1 MIDTFFKQT
10 NETIWGF
17 LQEIGKSKEVFSC
30 YSFREID
37 GYTLFFY
44 ATSTEIVLVLLD
56 IVDEG
61 TVEYAEDD
69 SRLSPVME
77 LYEHARQM
85 RRFFEISGQFKL
97 VPAIHLMYLTNAHI
111 VNYPKMMDTWQQ
123 QDLFGFSALH
133 DLSGLRPNIIYE
145 SRIEGHPFI
154 PVNEDLS
161 IEASEYWTKWQTYL
175 RNRGHFDGDDYR
187 YDDWPRPTDKRYSW
201 KGEKGH
207 LISDEF
213 KNKV

>member
-69 SRLSPVME
+69 SRLIFRNIRTIQIGAGHSPDVS
-77 LYEHARQM
+77 YKRSY
-85 RRFFEISGQFKL
+85 RKL
-97 VPAIHLMYLTNAHI
+97 
-111 VNYPKMMDTWQQ
+111 
-123 QDLFGFSALH
+123 S
-133 DLSGLRPNIIYE
+133 
-145 SRIEGHPFI
+145 
-154 PVNEDLS
+154 
-161 IEASEYWTKWQTYL
+161 
-175 RNRGHFDGDDYR
+175 
-187 YDDWPRPTDKRYSW
+187 
-201 KGEKGH
+201 
-207 LISDEF
+207 
-213 KNKV
+213 

>member
-1 MIDTFFKQT
+1 MTQ
-10 NETIWGF
+10 
-17 LQEIGKSKEVFSC
+17 
-30 YSFREID
+30 
-37 GYTLFFY
+37 
-44 ATSTEIVLVLLD
+44 
-56 IVDEG
+56 
-61 TVEYAEDD
+61 
-69 SRLSPVME
+69 
-77 LYEHARQM
+77 
-85 RRFFEISGQFKL
+85 
-97 VPAIHLMYLTNAHI
+97 AIHLMYLTNAHI

-133 DLSGLRPNIIYE
+133 DLSGLRPNIVYE

-175 RNRGHFDGDDYR
+175 KNRGHFDGEDYR
-187 YDDWPRPTDKRYSW
+187 YDDWPRPKDKRYSW